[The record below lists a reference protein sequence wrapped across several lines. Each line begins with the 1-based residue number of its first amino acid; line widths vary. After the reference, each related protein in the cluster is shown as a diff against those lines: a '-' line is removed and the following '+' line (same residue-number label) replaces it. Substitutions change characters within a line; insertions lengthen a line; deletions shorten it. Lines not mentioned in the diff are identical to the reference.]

1 MSVAH
6 WLATGQFLLAL
17 DIAPAP
23 VCVFLSALF
32 SMSPDSVSIVI
43 PVYNEAR
50 RLPPTL
56 AALAD
61 WQQSCAR
68 SVELIIVVEPGTDRT
83 REIATEAAAC
93 QPNLRVIA
101 NEKHRGKG
109 FAVRTGVRAATGD
122 IVFYMDADLSVP
134 LREVDVFLEYF
145 RTHADVEVLFGNRQH
160 AESRITKYQSWLRR
174 HMGQTFNAILRRLAM
189 IGVHDTQ
196 CGFKAFRRPAAQVI
210 FARQQIDGFAF
221 DVEVL
226 LLAQKIG
233 FRIAD
238 LPVEWRN
245 SPESKVRIISDSLQM
260 LWDALRIRR
269 MINRG

>member
-1 MSVAH
+1 LEV
-6 WLATGQFLLAL
+6 
-17 DIAPAP
+17 APAT
-23 VCVFLSALF
+23 VSVFLSALF

-43 PVYNEAR
+43 PAYNEAR

-61 WQQSCAR
+61 WRQGCAQ
-68 SVELIIVVEPGTDRT
+68 SVEIIIVVEPGKDRT

-93 QPNLRVIA
+93 QPNLRVIV

-109 FAVRTGVRAATGD
+109 FAVRTGMRAADGD
-122 IVFYMDADLSVP
+122 IIFYMDADLSVP
-134 LREVDVFLEYF
+134 LREVDTFVEYF
-145 RTHADVEVLFGNRQH
+145 RAHSNVDVLFGNRQH

-174 HMGQTFNAILRRLAM
+174 HLGQTFNAILRRLAM

-196 CGFKAFRRPAAQVI
+196 CGFKAFRRPAAKVI

-221 DVEVL
+221 DVEIL
-226 LLAQKIG
+226 LLAKKLG

-238 LPVEWRN
+238 LPVEWHN
-245 SPESKVRIISDSLQM
+245 SPESKVRIVSDSFRM
-260 LWDALRIRR
+260 LRDAFRIRR
-269 MINRG
+269 MMRRE